1 MKKPLIITTILTVAI
16 ACTALL
22 INHKPARVV
31 LSIEKAT
38 YGSISQSVTA
48 TGTIAPMDTV
58 SVGTQVSGII
68 SMINA
73 DFNSRV
79 HKGQLLAQLDKSL
92 LQATVDQNMAAL
104 ATQQSTLAY
113 NKSNF
118 HRQEILYNTGS
129 ISKADYDLALNNYNA
144 AVAGVANA
152 EAQLRSARKN
162 LSYGDILAP
171 IDGVV
176 LSRNVSIGQTVASSF
191 TTPTLFVLAKDIK
204 QMQVQADVDEADIGN
219 IQKGERVSFTVDA
232 HVDEE
237 FKGTISDVRLQPRV
251 SANVV
256 TYTTIIYA
264 PNDDLKLKPGMTANI
279 TIYTKEV
286 NKTLLI
292 SSKALNY
299 YPDSLTATQYKLRSQ
314 VHKDKSRYVWVQ
326 RGDSLIETAVRT
338 GLDDNTHVQVIS
350 GISTKDSIITKP

>member
-1 MKKPLIITTILTVAI
+1 MKKTLTIASILIAAI

-22 INHKPARVV
+22 ISHKKPRIV
-31 LSIEKAT
+31 LPVEQAT

-48 TGTIAPMDTV
+48 TGTIAPLDTV

-73 DFNSRV
+73 DFNSVV

-129 ISKADYDLALNNYNA
+129 ISKADYDIALNNYNA

-152 EAQLRSARKN
+152 EATLRSAQKN

-204 QMQVQADVDEADIGN
+204 KMQVQADVDEADIGD

-232 HVDEE
+232 YVDDV
-237 FKGTISDVRLQPRV
+237 FRGTISDVRLQPKV

-264 PNDDLKLKPGMTANI
+264 PNDELKLKPGMTANI

-286 NKTLLI
+286 PRALLI

-299 YPDSLTATQYKLRSQ
+299 YPDSLTTTQYKIKPQ
-314 VHKDKSRYVWVQ
+314 VHKDKCRYVWIK
-326 RGDSLIETAVRT
+326 RGDSLIETMVQT
-338 GLDDNTHVQVIS
+338 GLDDNTHVQIMA
-350 GISTKDSIITKP
+350 GISPKDSIITK

>member
-1 MKKPLIITTILTVAI
+1 MKKNLTIASILIAAI

-22 INHKPARVV
+22 ITHKPARIV
-31 LSIEKAT
+31 LPVELAT
-38 YGSISQSVTA
+38 YGRIAQSVTA
-48 TGTIAPMDTV
+48 TGTIAPLDTV

-73 DFNSRV
+73 DFNSVV

-129 ISKADYDLALNNYNA
+129 ISKADYDIALNNYNA

-152 EAQLRSARKN
+152 EATLRSAQKN

-204 QMQVQADVDEADIGN
+204 QMQVQADVDEADIGD

-232 HVDEE
+232 YVDDV
-237 FKGTISDVRLQPRV
+237 FKGTISDVRLQPKV
-251 SANVV
+251 SSNVV

-264 PNDDLKLKPGMTANI
+264 PNDELKLKPGMTANI

-286 NKTLLI
+286 PRALLI

-299 YPDSLTATQYKLRSQ
+299 YPDSLTTTQYKLRPR
-314 VHKDKSRYVWVQ
+314 VHKDKSRYVWIK
-326 RGDSLIETAVRT
+326 RGDSLIETMVQT
-338 GLDDNTHVQVIS
+338 GLDDNTHVEVIA
-350 GISTKDSIITKP
+350 GISPKDSIITK